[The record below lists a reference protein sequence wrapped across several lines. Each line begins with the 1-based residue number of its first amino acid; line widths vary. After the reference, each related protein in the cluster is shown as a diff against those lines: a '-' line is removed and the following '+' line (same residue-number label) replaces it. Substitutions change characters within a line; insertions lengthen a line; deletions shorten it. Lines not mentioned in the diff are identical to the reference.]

1 MLRAMEKELVA
12 NLSAVFAA
20 FAEAS
25 NLSSSTIWL
34 RAAKDARFM
43 TRVEGGGSFT
53 VKTYDA
59 VISWFS
65 ANWPDNAVWPATVA
79 RPFPAEA
86 AE

>member
-1 MLRAMEKELVA
+1 MFLPMEKELVA

-20 FAEAS
+20 FAQAS

-65 ANWPDNAVWPATVA
+65 ANWPESAIWPESVA

>member
-1 MLRAMEKELVA
+1 MFTSMEKELVA

-20 FAEAS
+20 FAKAS
-25 NLSSSTIWL
+25 NLSTSTIWL

-65 ANWPDNAVWPATVA
+65 ANWPENAVWPESVV
-79 RPFPAEA
+79 RPFQTEA